1 MPELFV
7 YVWGVTELRMRM
19 LKVSFGRYKLTRN
32 THVIHFDY
40 TLEPSMGEKSI
51 HLDKLKVNRVSETEE

>member
-1 MPELFV
+1 MH
-7 YVWGVTELRMRM
+7 M

-32 THVIHFDY
+32 TRVIHFDY

-51 HLDKLKVNRVSETEE
+51 HLDKLKVNRVSETKE